1 MSAHRRPAF
10 RGSPPG
16 RRRRTEAERQVPR
29 TRSATFRLLPVA
41 LGIALLGV
49 GGVVGPSVIG
59 TTPSDGPD
67 RLSLSALP
75 KDAPEKGL
83 VYSGLT
89 LAAADSL
96 CAGSYQLYEE
106 TCTHGPD
113 PAPSGLAVRRDVAP
127 VTEGVKQVTAV
138 RRESGAVPVD
148 AEIARDEG
156 GSALTADA
164 PALIPD
170 AAPGQAD
177 FILGPDDVA
186 CSGDGRSGKR
196 VQLLYLHESAKTSRY
211 AKFLNSF
218 RTWAA
223 GVDAIYDASA
233 AETGGS
239 RHIRYV
245 TTPECRVDVA
255 EVQLP
260 DKSLDSFVN
269 TIESLRTL
277 GYNRADRKYLLFS
290 DDNVYC
296 GIATYIPDTRPGRG
310 NRNNGGPSYSR
321 VDSGCWSSA
330 MAAHQLTHSLGAILS
345 DSPNATGAGGCVDEY
360 DLLCGEDRSGKPVR
374 NVCPKKHEIRLDCGH
389 DDYFSTDPKPRS
401 YLDEHW
407 NVALSDFLL
416 RSDGGNDIP
425 DVPGAIKPDATPLP
439 GEAPATPAAPDPAP
453 SSAAPSPSAAGPSTP
468 PVPAPS
474 VSESTGPAGPDPDA
488 SAPGGPAIP
497 PLEEVVRPVGARA
510 TDGPPVA
517 ELPPAGT
524 GDQAPGDD
532 TAAPPGNG
540 STSED
545 GVQAVLEIRE
555 ATSSSVRLT
564 WSAAADDASYQVF
577 VGGKPVATTRATRAR
592 LIGLKPD
599 SQYLV
604 EIRNRKLDYHAKGT
618 AVTAPA
624 ARPVQNSWFLLTNSL
639 TGGAADLYAA
649 RTDDGTPITLGGEDG
664 GAQQQWQLVP
674 AENGSYS
681 LVSKASNRCAVALG
695 GTPVAG
701 APLVQGDCYAAAG
714 ARWMLQAS
722 DYGFTLRS
730 TTGNLVVGVGAQR
743 FGTQHRV
750 LVLQPDT
757 GQRHQSWTAV
767 PD

>member
-16 RRRRTEAERQVPR
+16 RRRRTEAERQTRR

-89 LAAADSL
+89 LASADSL
-96 CAGSYQLYEE
+96 CAGAYQVYEG

-113 PAPSGLAVRRDVAP
+113 PAPAGLAVRRDVAP
-127 VTEGVKQVTAV
+127 VTAGVKQITSVS
-138 RRESGAVPVD
+138 RENGAVPVD

-177 FILGPDDVA
+177 FILGADDVA

-196 VQLLYLHESAKTSRY
+196 VQLLYLHESATGSRY

-260 DKSLDSFVN
+260 DSSLDSFVN
-269 TIESLRTL
+269 TIDALRTL
-277 GYNRADRKYLLFS
+277 GYNRTDRKYLVFAEK
-290 DDNVYC
+290 NVYC
-296 GIATYIPDTRPGRG
+296 GIATYVPDTRARG
-310 NRNNGGPSYSR
+310 NRNNGGPSYAR
-321 VDSGCWSSA
+321 VDSGCWSST
-330 MAAHQLTHSLGAILS
+330 MAAHQLTHSLGAILT
-345 DSPNATGAGGCVDEY
+345 DSPNATGTGSCVDEY

-374 NVCPKKHEIRLDCGH
+374 NVCPKKNEIRLDCGH
-389 DDYFSTDPKPRS
+389 DDYFSTNPKRGS

-416 RSDGGNDIP
+416 RGDGGDDIP
-425 DVPGAIKPDATPLP
+425 DAPGATRPDATPQP
-439 GEAPATPAAPDPAP
+439 SEAPATAAPDPVP
-453 SSAAPSPSAAGPSTP
+453 SSAAPTPSATDPSAQPDAGPPASTGPDLPDPAVSGPGSPDLPAAAVEKVGRGPGAGAAGP
-468 PVPAPS
+468 PA
-474 VSESTGPAGPDPDA
+474 VEQ
-488 SAPGGPAIP
+488 
-497 PLEEVVRPVGARA
+497 
-510 TDGPPVA
+510 
-517 ELPPAGT
+517 LPGT
-524 GDQAPGDD
+524 GDELPSV
-532 TAAPPGNG
+532 PNGN
-540 STSED
+540 STTDD
-545 GVQAVLEIRE
+545 GVQAVLEIRD
-555 ATSSSVRLT
+555 ATSSAVRLT
-564 WSAAADDASYQVF
+564 WSAAADDAEYEIS

-599 SQYLV
+599 SKYLV
-604 EIRNRKLDYHAKGT
+604 EVRNRKLGYHAKGT
-618 AVTAPA
+618 AATAPA
-624 ARPVQNSWFLLTNSL
+624 ARPVQNSWFVLTNAL

-649 RTDDGTPITLGGEDG
+649 RANEGTPVTLGGEEG

-674 AENGSYS
+674 AENNTYS
-681 LVSKASNRCAVALG
+681 LVSRASNRCAVALG
-695 GTPVAG
+695 GAPVAG
-701 APLVQGDCYAAAG
+701 APLVQGDCYAAQG
-714 ARWMLQAS
+714 ARWKLQAS
-722 DYGFTLRS
+722 DFGFTLRS
-730 TTGNLVVGVGAQR
+730 TTENLVVGVGAQR
-743 FGTQHRV
+743 FGTEHRV

-757 GQRHQSWTAV
+757 QQRHQSWTAV